1 MTAPLLPGVCPRRG
15 GHPICRLGRL
25 LGLTGRCGGEALSD
39 APGLGTVA
47 LPRRSSSSRNHRGR
61 PHAPPPESRVLTTRE
76 TRSQNRGTEACLA
89 GGPVGASVACELG
102 HPGRTPGCWPELGAW
117 EGPGSGRRAAW
128 DPRSG
133 ARRRSGV
140 RCSAPAP
147 RASCSRPEP
156 AQEPQ
161 LCLPG
166 AAGRDREHARRLSS
180 ASLTHPRRC
189 ASLTLWLVFS
199 AEAFG
204 SEWKFKVGLWKSF
217 WGRICECGAHLL
229 IAGV

>member
-89 GGPVGASVACELG
+89 GGPVGASVGPQVVGLSWG
-102 HPGRTPGCWPELGAW
+102 PGRGRGRGGGQPGTLGAV
-117 EGPGSGRRAAW
+117 RA
-128 DPRSG
+128 G
-133 ARRRSGV
+133 
-140 RCSAPAP
+140 
-147 RASCSRPEP
+147 
-156 AQEPQ
+156 
-161 LCLPG
+161 G
-166 AAGRDREHARRLSS
+166 AAGDAARLPLVLPALGLNQHKSRNFVFQG
-180 ASLTHPRRC
+180 PRGE
-189 ASLTLWLVFS
+189 T
-199 AEAFG
+199 G
-204 SEWKFKVGLWKSF
+204 ST
-217 WGRICECGAHLL
+217 RGA
-229 IAGV
+229 